1 VGLILNIETSTKTCS
16 VNLSD
21 KGKVIENREI
31 SSEKYIHG
39 EKLHLLIQEL
49 FIYSKISIEKLN
61 AVAVSSGPGS
71 FTGLRIGVSAAKG
84 LSFALNIPLIS
95 MNAIEIM
102 IQKYNMISTN
112 EKAIFFPMIDARRN
126 DVYTAGYNIHKTKIS
141 DIHCPEID
149 EVFINTNMKY
159 NEIVFLGE
167 GATKFK
173 EKFKSQLIRIDDSP
187 LNSSIGMVNFTY
199 QKYLKEKFE
208 NISYFNPFYFKD
220 FQPNQKKIKKILS

>member
-1 VGLILNIETSTKTCS
+1 MSLILNIETSTKTCS

-21 KGKVIENREI
+21 KGEIIEMREV
-31 SSEKYIHG
+31 SSEKFIHG

-49 FIYSKISIEKLN
+49 FASSNIKINKLN

-71 FTGLRIGVSAAKG
+71 FTGLRIGVAAAKG
-84 LSFALNIPLIS
+84 LSFALKIPLIS

-102 IQKYNMISTN
+102 IQNYNMVSTN
-112 EKAIFFPMIDARRN
+112 KKAIFFPMIDARRN
-126 DVYTAGYNIHKTKIS
+126 EVYTAGYNTYKTKIW
-141 DIHCPEID
+141 DIHCPAID
-149 EVFINTNMKY
+149 EDFINKNMKY
-159 NEIVFLGE
+159 SEIVFLGE

-173 EKFKSQLIRIDDSP
+173 GKFNTQKIRIDNIP
-187 LNSSIGMVNFTY
+187 LNSSFGMAKHTY

-220 FQPNQKKIKKILS
+220 FQPNQKK

>member
-1 VGLILNIETSTKTCS
+1 MGLILNIETSTKTCS
-16 VNLSD
+16 VNLSE

-31 SSEKYIHG
+31 SSEKYVHG
-39 EKLHLLIQEL
+39 EKLHLLIQEI
-49 FIYSKISIEKLN
+49 FKSSKISIQKLN

-95 MNAIEIM
+95 IDAIEIM
-102 IQKYNMISTN
+102 IQHYNMISTN

-126 DVYTAGYNIHKTKIS
+126 EVYTAGYNIHKTKI
-141 DIHCPEID
+141 DEIHCPEID
-149 EVFINTNMKY
+149 EVFITKNMKY
-159 NEIVFLGE
+159 SEIVFLGE

-173 EKFKSQLIRIDDSP
+173 GKLESQLVRIDDVP
-187 LNSSIGMVNFTY
+187 LNSSLGMVNLTY

-220 FQPNQKKIKKILS
+220 FQSS

>member
-1 VGLILNIETSTKTCS
+1 MGLILNIETSTKTCS
-16 VNLSD
+16 VNLSE
-21 KGKVIENREI
+21 KGKVIETREI
-31 SSEKYIHG
+31 SSEKYVHG
-39 EKLHLLIQEL
+39 EKLHLLIQEI
-49 FIYSKISIEKLN
+49 FNSSKISIQKLN

-95 MNAIEIM
+95 IDAIEIM
-102 IQKYNMISTN
+102 IQHYNMISTN

-126 DVYTAGYNIHKTKIS
+126 EVYTAGYNIHKTKI
-141 DIHCPEID
+141 DEIHCPEID
-149 EVFINTNMKY
+149 EVFITKNMKY
-159 NEIVFLGE
+159 SEIVFLGE

-173 EKFKSQLIRIDDSP
+173 GKLESQFVRIDDVP
-187 LNSSIGMVNFTY
+187 LNSSLGMVNLTY

-220 FQPNQKKIKKILS
+220 FQSS